1 MSNLLVLDPTPPED
15 GLAYIFAYMSG
26 AYGNTFL
33 SMWSHVDPDMV
44 KQVWMNELGS
54 YLKSKAILDH
64 ALKNLPP
71 DFPPSA
77 VAFRNLCKTSP
88 DIIDLQ
94 TRPGVERLAEKVGMP
109 RWTEREAF
117 HVYRRKVI
125 GAAQE
130 RGLL

>member
-15 GLAYIFAYMSG
+15 GLKYIFAYMSG
-26 AYGNTFL
+26 VYGNAFL
-33 SMWSHVDPDMV
+33 NMWSNVDPDMV
-44 KQVWMNELGS
+44 KHVWMKELGS

-64 ALKNLPP
+64 ALRNLPP

-88 DIIDLQ
+88 DIIDIR
-94 TRPGVERLAEKVGMP
+94 TMPGVQRLAEKLGQLP
-109 RWTEREAF
+109 
-117 HVYRRKVI
+117 YRSDETFQKFQGRIVAVAK
-125 GAAQE
+125 E